1 MRKAHLKWWKD
12 TLGLETLGD
21 LIGSLPEVEKALREL
36 ESDGKSGKTVQNR
49 AEALAAFCDWSV
61 SRGYLESDPLGDL
74 AAFDTSPRTRRRAMT
89 GDEIS
94 RLLRSCA
101 PHRRRAYQ
109 LACASGLRAG
119 ELRALRVRNL
129 DPALCGVHLEA
140 SWTKNRKPG
149 FQPLP
154 SWLVKQLHEAV
165 KDKGPEEALAFVP
178 SHPGR
183 DLDEDLR
190 RAGIAK
196 WSSEGKIDFH
206 AFRTAFVSLILEA
219 GASAKEAQVL
229 ARHSTA
235 NLTMNVYGRA
245 RKDRLVEMTEV
256 VGRSLRVAST
266 TGAQRESSAKAS
278 GNGNRGLVN
287 LAAGSTPAASTTS
300 STEIIGRDP
309 GRGNGPS
316 SLHEK
321 V

>member
-1 MRKAHLKWWKD
+1 
-12 TLGLETLGD
+12 
-21 LIGSLPEVEKALREL
+21 
-36 ESDGKSGKTVQNR
+36 
-49 AEALAAFCDWSV
+49 
-61 SRGYLESDPLGDL
+61 
-74 AAFDTSPRTRRRAMT
+74 MT
-89 GDEIS
+89 GDEIA

-140 SWTKNRKPG
+140 SWTKNRKAG

-183 DLDEDLR
+183 DLDQDLKW
-190 RAGIAK
+190 AGIAK

-256 VGRSLRVAST
+256 VGRSLKVAST
-266 TGAQRESSAKAS
+266 TGAQRETGAKAS
-278 GNGNRGLVN
+278 RNGNRGLVG
-287 LAAGSTPAASTTS
+287 LAAGSTPAASTTQFADNK
-300 STEIIGRDP
+300 GRDL
-309 GRGNGPS
+309 GRGN
-316 SLHEK
+316 
-321 V
+321 